1 MVSRDSFCKIA
12 GRVWN
17 VRIIDLKNNFSGID
31 GENAG
36 RTIAEGAPMILD
48 PLGTF
53 HYYTV
58 TFARQGGAVDE
69 FDELYNLLAYPYSQG
84 LDVEIVFNQTMI
96 AFKAYCRNGERG
108 LTKIGMDG
116 IVYWDTFQAQLT
128 AMTAQV
134 LPGQTTGVFV
144 PTLVD
149 LEDII

>member
-69 FDELYNLLAYPYSQG
+69 FDDLYNLLSYPSSQG
-84 LDVEIVFNQTMI
+84 FDVEIVYNQTMI

-108 LTKIGMDG
+108 LAKIGHDG
-116 IVYWDTFQAQLT
+116 TVYWNTFQAQLT
-128 AMTAQV
+128 PMTAQV
-134 LPGQTTGVFV
+134 LPGQTSGVFV
-144 PTLVD
+144 PTLIDV
-149 LEDII
+149 EDII